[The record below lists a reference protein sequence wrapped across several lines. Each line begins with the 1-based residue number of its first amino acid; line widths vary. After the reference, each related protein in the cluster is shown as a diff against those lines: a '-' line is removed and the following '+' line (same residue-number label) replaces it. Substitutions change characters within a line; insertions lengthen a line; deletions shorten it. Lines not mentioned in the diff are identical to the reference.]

1 MFKCLMVLTLVFSM
15 SVTAYG
21 MESTDGPTL
30 RDGFVLGG
38 VDGKLISGDGNEISK
53 SQCVSEAGF
62 AVPER
67 WFFKFDSNVS
77 DEISIVEAGTA
88 IELLPSSALERVT
101 SEVEKNSEAST
112 RLWGRVTEYNGRNFI
127 FGFYFLPLSEVRLP
141 ESQEVEELRQTG
153 RRPTINEPNDVLA
166 VPQEII
172 EKLASR
178 RIIRTEQL
186 RKGLELKQ
194 DSILADRTG
203 LLVRQ
208 GDGQLEFV
216 LDAFGRGV
224 QRISFRLLPCEALER
239 AWRVQSAEPE
249 PVQFKIAGIVTR
261 YKDNHYL
268 LLQRAIRVYS
278 YENFGE

>member
-1 MFKCLMVLTLVFSM
+1 MFKHLMVLISAFSM
-15 SVTAYG
+15 SVAAYG
-21 MESTDGPTL
+21 IETIDGPAL

-38 VDGKLISGDGNEISK
+38 VDGKLIGGDSNDVFQGI
-53 SQCVSEAGF
+53 SEAGF
-62 AVPER
+62 TVPER
-67 WFFKFDSNVS
+67 WFFEFDSDVS
-77 DEISIVEAGTA
+77 DEISIVKAGTA
-88 IELLPSSALERVT
+88 IELLPSSALERLT
-101 SEVEKNSEAST
+101 SEVEKNSEASS

-127 FGFYFLPLSEVRLP
+127 FGFYFLPLSEVKPP
-141 ESQEVEELRQTG
+141 ELQEAQEQRQTG
-153 RRPTINEPNDVLA
+153 RRPAINEPNDALA

-172 EKLASR
+172 EKLTSR

-208 GDGQLEFV
+208 GDGQFVFV
-216 LDAFGRGV
+216 LDALGRGI
-224 QRISFRLLPCEALER
+224 QQISFRLLPCETLER
-239 AWRVQSAEPE
+239 AWRVRSAEAE
-249 PVQFKIAGIVTR
+249 QVRFKIAGIVTR
-261 YKDNHYL
+261 YKGNHYL